1 MWKALSYRRPKRSLG
16 ARLVKVP
23 NNLLSKVTTI
33 CAQFI
38 YLYSTSPRYLVF
50 VVMLKGVENLALR
63 ILKRLAQWSREIFIP
78 PALRDGHLEMYQLYE
93 GAVENFG
100 EVRVNS
106 KELFVSKK
114 FASLMMQL
122 EAQSAKSSAV
132 KSLLQPARA
141 LLPSL
146 VQITALA
153 YGAKLCVDGALSPG
167 SLQQFSQTTAYVLN
181 QMKVLYR
188 QIEKLGQ
195 ARGTFGDAARVMD
208 LLERKPTM
216 GLTRG
221 VILPRNGGAPLVIGS
236 GGGRNG
242 SPKKIAGNG
251 GRSEKDGGGGGDAA
265 VLSAAELTLLAN
277 PGVMPG
283 AITFDNVNICF
294 SF

>member
-1 MWKALSYRRPKRSLG
+1 
-16 ARLVKVP
+16 
-23 NNLLSKVTTI
+23 
-33 CAQFI
+33 
-38 YLYSTSPRYLVF
+38 
-50 VVMLKGVENLALR
+50 
-63 ILKRLAQWSREIFIP
+63 
-78 PALRDGHLEMYQLYE
+78 
-93 GAVENFG
+93 
-100 EVRVNS
+100 
-106 KELFVSKK
+106 
-114 FASLMMQL
+114 MMQL

-283 AITFDNVNICF
+283 AITFDNVNIYLHTI
-294 SF
+294 